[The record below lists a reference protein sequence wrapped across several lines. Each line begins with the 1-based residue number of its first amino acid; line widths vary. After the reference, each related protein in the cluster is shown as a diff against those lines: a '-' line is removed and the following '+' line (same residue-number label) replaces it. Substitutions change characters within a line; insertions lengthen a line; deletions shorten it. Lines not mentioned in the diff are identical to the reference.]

1 MAEHARFEIL
11 VSDAKKSIQE
21 ISPQETAAALKR
33 GDTLLIDVRDADEWR
48 EGHIPGAKNFSRGTV
63 ELEIEDAAPDLST
76 PIITH
81 CGGGGRSALAAEKFA
96 ANGLQERAINGRR
109 LQSLEGRRLT

>member
-11 VSDAKKSIQE
+11 VFDAKKSIQE

-48 EGHIPGAKNFSRGTV
+48 GGHIPGAKNFRRGTV
-63 ELEIEDAAPDLST
+63 EMEIEAAVPDLST
-76 PIITH
+76 PISTR
-81 CGGGGRSALAAEKFA
+81 CGGGGRVALAV
-96 ANGLQERAINGRR
+96 GSLQPVGFD
-109 LQSLEGRRLT
+109 

>member
-1 MAEHARFEIL
+1 MAEHARFEKL

-33 GDTLLIDVRDADEWR
+33 GHTLLIDVRDADEWR

-63 ELEIEDAAPDLST
+63 ELEIEEAVPDLST

-81 CGGGGRSALAAEKFA
+81 CGGGSPSAPFA
-96 ANGLQERAINGRR
+96 GNLQPKGYHD
-109 LQSLEGRRLT
+109 LLS